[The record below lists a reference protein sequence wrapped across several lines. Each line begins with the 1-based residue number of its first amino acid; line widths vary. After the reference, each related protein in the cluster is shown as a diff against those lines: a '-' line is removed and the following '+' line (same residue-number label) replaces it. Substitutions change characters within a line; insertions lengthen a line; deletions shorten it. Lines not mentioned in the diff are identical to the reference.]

1 MTHDLTFYLDPP
13 DLTVRGVLVLDAL
26 APLSMV
32 AELPGHYFRSQPA
45 PTPAML
51 YGMLENAL
59 GWHFDEATRREALK
73 DLAKA
78 AKKQHKKGPWADH
91 PWLSGKPETP
101 PSGYL
106 PLLAFHVAFGP
117 PSLPP
122 RMTYDDLWS
131 QNLHDPASQNFFGGS
146 RHYDG
151 ALEDIITRSVQK
163 DVTFGDRA
171 GFETVE
177 VEQFDDA
184 PSGAQLNFKSVRPGF
199 PAYYASPKKREYV
212 VPDGLY
218 RIPVRTTLRLAKQLT
233 EAFEHPAAPLYA
245 GSNDGWVD
253 ASWEVRA

>member
-1 MTHDLTFYLDPP
+1 MTHDLSFYLDPP
-13 DLTVRGVLVLDAL
+13 DLTARGVLVLDAL

-32 AELPGHYFRSQPA
+32 AELPGHYFRSQPS

-73 DLAKA
+73 ALAKE
-78 AKKQHKKGPWADH
+78 AKKRHKKGPWAEH
-91 PWLSGKPETP
+91 PWLSGKPPEP
-101 PSGYL
+101 PSGYV

-117 PSLPP
+117 PSLPSL
-122 RMTYDDLWS
+122 MTYDDLWS

-163 DVTFGDRA
+163 DVVFGDRA

-177 VEQFDDA
+177 MDRLDQA
-184 PSGAQLNFKSVRPGF
+184 ASGAQLNFKSVRPAF

-212 VPDGLY
+212 VPDGVY
-218 RIPVRTTLRLAKQLT
+218 RIPVRTTPRLAERL
-233 EAFEHPAAPLYA
+233 ADALDRPLAPLYA

-253 ASWEVRA
+253 ASWEVSA